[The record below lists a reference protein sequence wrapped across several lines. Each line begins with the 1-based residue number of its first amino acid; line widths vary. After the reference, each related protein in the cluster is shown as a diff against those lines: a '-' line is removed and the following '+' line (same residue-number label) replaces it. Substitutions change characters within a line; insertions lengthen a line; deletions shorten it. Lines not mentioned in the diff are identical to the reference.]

1 MPLALRYILGAMAV
15 DSLIVLDFWCYLK
28 RVEARAKKATAA

>member
-15 DSLIVLDFWCYLK
+15 DSLIILEFWCYLK
-28 RVEARAKKATAA
+28 RVEGKAKK